1 MRIEIDFKHQA
12 AAELRNEFRNRTD
25 HIIRAIS
32 WDLAFWLYVNYHI
45 TLLVTCLCRNEEYN
59 KREGGSPTSR
69 HLEIPTKAID
79 YRTKDWPKKA
89 VPLAVEY
96 LENAWGDLVW
106 VLLEDS
112 HIHLQLSRKSFP
124 DGSLK

>member
-1 MRIEIDFKHQA
+1 MRIEIDFKHQS

-25 HIIRAIS
+25 HIIRAVS

-89 VPLAVEY
+89 VPLAVKY
-96 LENAWGDLVW
+96 LEDTWGDLVW

-112 HIHLQLSRKSFP
+112 HIHVQLSRGKFP
-124 DGSLK
+124 QGSLK

>member
-1 MRIEIDFKHQA
+1 MRIELDFKHQS

-25 HIIRAIS
+25 HIIRAVS
-32 WDLAFWLYVNYHI
+32 WDLSFWLYVNYHV
-45 TLLVTCLCRNEEYN
+45 TLLITCLCRGEEYN
-59 KREGGSPTSR
+59 NREGGSPTSR
-69 HLEIPTKAID
+69 HLEIPTKAVD
-79 YRTKDWPKKA
+79 YRIKDWPKEA
-89 VPLAVEY
+89 IPLAVQY

-106 VLLEDS
+106 VLREKN